1 MNYKMLVDKENLIT
15 KNILNSI
22 SFVSIK
28 NFVGE
33 EILVEKKAYA
43 KYKDLQEY
51 LLKKDILLKLVSAY
65 KKNFFSN
72 EVGTGLLLEV
82 LVEFSKIGEFSI
94 LFESLSSFGF
104 ILREFMREDN
114 KIKIRYVGDSTATLL
129 YNEHLT
135 LEEYHQKYNKSGV
148 LLVNKSS
155 GISSREVDNIIS
167 RKFDTKKVGHTGTL
181 DPLASGVLIVLIGN
195 ATKIGSDIVCQD
207 KAYIATVQIGIETDT
222 LDITGKVIK
231 EDKNFLIKDLES
243 LLLKFEKTYMQEV
256 PIYSAV
262 KVGGKKLYEY
272 ARNGEDVV
280 LPKKEVTIK
289 KLELL
294 SCNKDT
300 FSFFCRVS
308 KGTYIRS
315 LIRDMGESVGTCFTM
330 KELVRTEE
338 AGFKIEDCYTLEEI
352 KDNCFEILSID
363 QVLHYPVVNI
373 GEDMYKMISNGCVI
387 ENIFSI
393 TDKVIFKYSGKI
405 LAIYEKKGDKL
416 VSYRQFI

>member
-135 LEEYHQKYNKSGV
+135 
-148 LLVNKSS
+148 
-155 GISSREVDNIIS
+155 
-167 RKFDTKKVGHTGTL
+167 
-181 DPLASGVLIVLIGN
+181 
-195 ATKIGSDIVCQD
+195 
-207 KAYIATVQIGIETDT
+207 
-222 LDITGKVIK
+222 
-231 EDKNFLIKDLES
+231 
-243 LLLKFEKTYMQEV
+243 
-256 PIYSAV
+256 
-262 KVGGKKLYEY
+262 
-272 ARNGEDVV
+272 
-280 LPKKEVTIK
+280 
-289 KLELL
+289 
-294 SCNKDT
+294 
-300 FSFFCRVS
+300 
-308 KGTYIRS
+308 
-315 LIRDMGESVGTCFTM
+315 
-330 KELVRTEE
+330 
-338 AGFKIEDCYTLEEI
+338 
-352 KDNCFEILSID
+352 
-363 QVLHYPVVNI
+363 
-373 GEDMYKMISNGCVI
+373 
-387 ENIFSI
+387 
-393 TDKVIFKYSGKI
+393 
-405 LAIYEKKGDKL
+405 
-416 VSYRQFI
+416 

>member
-114 KIKIRYVGDSTATLL
+114 KIKIRYVG
-129 YNEHLT
+129 
-135 LEEYHQKYNKSGV
+135 
-148 LLVNKSS
+148 
-155 GISSREVDNIIS
+155 EVDNIIS